1 MGGWFNHLAR
11 SLGFDPGNNTLGQIA
26 GKLNHLTPGKIRTY
40 GLIAVGYGALEAV
53 EAYGLWR
60 RRRWGEYLTVL
71 ATSLL
76 LIPEV
81 DEIVKKPSILKVGGL
96 LVNLAI
102 ILYLVTRLRRRT
114 RQPQDSGQGP

>member
-1 MGGWFNHLAR
+1 M
-11 SLGFDPGNNTLGQIA
+11 
-26 GKLNHLTPGKIRTY
+26 
-40 GLIAVGYGALEAV
+40 LEAV

-81 DEIVKKPSILKVGGL
+81 DEIVKKPSILKIGGL
-96 LVNLAI
+96 MVNLAI
-102 ILYLVTRLRRRT
+102 IAYLVTRLRRRT
-114 RQPQDSGQGP
+114 E